1 MRRIFSA
8 AFAAVALTAASTAAS
23 AAGLA
28 VPLDSAVRLH
38 LKGSAA
44 DVIVGNP
51 AVADVAIVDERTV
64 VVLGKAHGTT
74 GLLVFD
80 SARRVIW
87 DGPVTVTA
95 PAGRITIHRGADEQ
109 QYACVSRCER
119 AAVSGAAAP
128 GGAPPAP

>member
-1 MRRIFSA
+1 MRRT
-8 AFAAVALTAASTAAS
+8 FAAATTALLLAVAAPAAAG
-23 AAGLA
+23 GLA

-38 LKGSAA
+38 LKGTAA

-80 SARRVIW
+80 GARRVIW
-87 DGPVTVTA
+87 DGPVTVTS
-95 PAGRITIHRGADEQ
+95 PAGRITIHRGSQEQ
-109 QYACVSRCER
+109 QYACLSRCER
-119 AAVSGAAAP
+119 AAEGGAAA
-128 GGAPPAP
+128 APPAP